1 MTTCATIVTRWGL
14 AVAATAVMAGPAFG
28 DDQEV
33 LLTGLLGEKRVVSI
47 QSGVETPVGATA
59 PDGTIPVRVDPTVNY
74 VLYEGE
80 CMYYYVRE
88 GSTDDTRCRSDDPN
102 ATASGTST
110 SAGADTCRRCRR
122 EVGLIVKGKWL
133 PDPAQRTEQQVA
145 PEGGG
150 RFRVGVYAF
159 GSAKVTVIT
168 NANAA
173 RPVVQS
179 RFDASNY
186 NPDRTIDIDNSAQG
200 PGFGGGVD
208 VVWGGIVGARI
219 GGAWES
225 ERNAP
230 EQRILGERDL
240 AGLRFNQEGESMMRS
255 TMLFV
260 GPTVRLPA
268 GVVLTG
274 GPTFSWWRTDLRQ
287 TGMLQAGCPNACRAV
302 RSDDVSEESSGSDV
316 GFHAGVEYYPGD
328 GWLGLSALFSQ
339 VRYRNVYGPDRPL
352 AWPTDWTDR
361 NMFFGVTVRTT
372 NVRTNRARR

>member
-14 AVAATAVMAGPAFG
+14 AVAATAMMAGSAFG
-28 DDQEV
+28 QDQEV
-33 LLTGLLGEKRVVSI
+33 LLTGLLGDKKVVFI
-47 QSGVETPVGATA
+47 QSGVETPAGTTA
-59 PDGTIPVRVDPTVNY
+59 ANGTIPVRVDPTATY

-80 CMYYYVRE
+80 CTYYYVRE
-88 GSTDDTRCRSDDPN
+88 GSTDDHRCPSDQQNAAPGASDD
-102 ATASGTST
+102 
-110 SAGADTCRRCRR
+110 CRRCRR
-122 EVGLIVKGKWL
+122 VAGLIVRGRWQPSAAGL
-133 PDPAQRTEQQVA
+133 TERQDT
-145 PEGGG
+145 PGGG

-159 GSAKVTVIT
+159 GSAKVTVVT
-168 NANAA
+168 NADAA
-173 RPVVQS
+173 APVVDS

-186 NPDRTIDIDNSAQG
+186 NANRTIDIDNSAQG

-208 VVWGGIVGARI
+208 FVWGGIFGARVA
-219 GGAWES
+219 GAWER

-230 EQRILGERDL
+230 TQTILGERDL
-240 AGLRFNQEGESMMRS
+240 AGLRFNQEGQSMMRS
-255 TMLFV
+255 TMMFV

-274 GPTFSWWRTDLRQ
+274 GPTFSWWQTNLRQ
-287 TGMLQAGCPNACRAV
+287 TAALQAGCPSACRTV
-302 RSDDVSEESSGSDV
+302 RTDDVSEESSGSDV

-372 NVRTNRARR
+372 NVRTDRPRR